1 MVGFFLIPFFV
12 LNFNLVKKW
21 YSIET
26 THFVLYYYDGL
37 EDFAQRSAQF
47 LEEKAYNHVVNTL
60 KNPLDRKTHI
70 VFLDVDDIGNGFAI
84 EIFDQIVIF
93 AADIYYVPL
102 RGRHPWLQDVLT
114 HEFSHIVALRK
125 AKKTSR
131 YVPTVFIS
139 GGLFCGIGK
148 GNLCSISLSE
158 RQATL
163 VGGFG
168 FGLPPYS
175 EPAYFT
181 EGIAQLVTAELGHDA
196 LDSYRNMILRTLL
209 YHKKIYPLKYLWNF
223 EAKQAW
229 QGEIVYN
236 HGFSFLYFI
245 KENYGWDAILRTID
259 CASGVLTFS
268 YESCFEKATGE
279 KFYQLEDK
287 WKNWLYITYQEQIS
301 RFEQSQGKLQGKLL
315 KLEKQKVGLYER
327 NVYSV
332 SLPKYYGN
340 GFFVI
345 QDGTLMYYEGDKKP
359 QKIFGRVNSYAVSG
373 TYIAI
378 SFFKPTKKFI
388 FFASIPEEYFQLS
401 LGRIEIEE
409 SKDVSQGKRIKIKD
423 LKDVSTR
430 ASFPSF
436 SPDNKFLV
444 YVKNELDS
452 RNIFVYD
459 IEKGKEYRI
468 TKFLSGQQ
476 FTFPKFSHDGKFII
490 ASYFDGKS
498 QDIVLIPFIQE
509 RVMQGEAIYDK
520 KELIFITQDKFEDRD
535 PQFVSAEAV
544 AFSSDRD
551 GVFNIYVKDLKSGET
566 WKVTEEISS
575 ALFADFSTKGVLYVS
590 FEPEG
595 FRVRELKTEREN
607 WIPIE
612 KSEPVLL
619 DKGNS
624 AELDDEINSES
635 IISSNNYFQPKS
647 VGLLNLSSPLFV
659 PILGLTLT
667 PFLTGSAKTFF
678 LPLDIFGLSFQL
690 ATFDRLGRAQIL
702 GDGFLGI
709 RGSWSLTFQTDL
721 IYFKDFI
728 PSLFFGALN
737 IKAVPL
743 TTSTVFNLTQSS
755 NIFDIFGGGQI
766 IFPILYGAV
775 PGGTGVPARALFLSA
790 GAFGEIYSVSSNISG
805 FFIVPFSQS
814 FSARS
819 INAFIGANSSLSFP
833 SPIGGLSL
841 LAAFRS
847 TFFSTSIDASE
858 KQFDISQTVEIRNYQ
873 SARLEGGLGLAYTL
887 PIALGQT
894 ISLRL
899 FSSGGYTLQDVE
911 IFDEFRG
918 TSPGYFLVFFGDWYL
933 RLQTIST
940 FDLWYGYVPLF
951 STFSLNKFSVLAAFD
966 TFRFAQKGKSLEA
979 PIRICSGEDFLCSV
993 YGGFVLYGNLFYR
1006 YGFAFQMIFARGLQ
1020 DPLKAPVRIYFGL
1033 GLGL

>member
-1 MVGFFLIPFFV
+1 MLGIFLLPFFV

-26 THFVLYYYDGL
+26 THFVLYYYEGL
-37 EDFAQRSAQF
+37 EDFVQRSAQF
-47 LEEKAYNHVVNTL
+47 LEERAYAHVVNTL

-93 AADIYYVPL
+93 ASDIYYVPL

-125 AKKTSR
+125 AKKTTR
-131 YVPTVFIS
+131 YIPTVFIR

-148 GNLCSISLSE
+148 GSLCSISLSE
-158 RQATL
+158 NQSTL

-181 EGIAQLVTAELGHDA
+181 EGIAQLVTSELGYDA

-259 CASGVLTFS
+259 CASGILNFS

-279 KFYQLEDK
+279 KFSQLETK
-287 WKNWLYITYQEQIS
+287 WENWLYTSYQEQIS

-315 KLEKQKVGLYER
+315 KLEKQKSGLYER
-327 NVYSV
+327 NIYYV
-332 SLPKYYGN
+332 SSPKYYGD

-359 QKIFGRVNSYAVSG
+359 QKVFGRVNSYAVSG

-401 LGRIEIEE
+401 LGRVEIQE
-409 SKDVSQGKRIKIKD
+409 SKDGKQEKKIKIKD
-423 LKDVSTR
+423 LKDVSKR

-459 IEKGKEYRI
+459 IEEGKEYRI
-468 TKFLSGQQ
+468 TKFSSGEQ
-476 FTFPKFSHDGKFII
+476 FTFPKFSQDGKFII
-490 ASYFDGKS
+490 ASYFDGKN
-498 QDIVLIPFIQE
+498 QDIVLIPFE
-509 RVMQGEAIYDK
+509 PDRENAINDK

-535 PQFVSAEAV
+535 PQFVSPEIV

-551 GVFNIYVKDLKSGET
+551 GVFNIYVKNLESGET
-566 WKVTEEISS
+566 WKITEEISS

-595 FRVRELKTEREN
+595 FRVRELKTDREN

-619 DKGNS
+619 DKRNPM
-624 AELDDEINSES
+624 EPENEIAQE
-635 IISSNNYFQPKS
+635 IVTNYGSTHFQPKS
-647 VGLLNLSSPLFV
+647 VGLLSLSSPLFV

-667 PFLTGSAKTFF
+667 PFLTGSARTFF
-678 LPLDIFGLSFQL
+678 LPLDIFGFSFQL

-709 RGSWSLTFQTDL
+709 RGSWSLIFQTDL
-721 IYFKDFI
+721 IYFRHFI
-728 PSLFFGALN
+728 PSLFFGAAN

-743 TTSTVFNLTQSS
+743 TTSTVFNITQSS

-766 IFPILYGAV
+766 IFPVLYGGAF
-775 PGGTGVPARALFLSA
+775 GGTGRALYLSA
-790 GAFGEIYSVSSNISG
+790 GAFGEIYSVSANISG
-805 FFIVPFSQS
+805 FLIVPFSQS
-814 FSARS
+814 FRARS
-819 INAFIGANSSLSFP
+819 INAFIGANSLLSFP
-833 SPIGGLSL
+833 SPIGALSL
-841 LAAFRS
+841 LAALRS
-847 TFFSTSIDASE
+847 TFFLTSLDISE
-858 KQFDISQTVEIRNYQ
+858 KQFDISQNLEIRNYQ
-873 SARLEGGLGLAYTL
+873 SARIEGGLGFAYTL
-887 PIALGQT
+887 PVAFGQN
-894 ISLRL
+894 ISLIL
-899 FSSGGYTLQDVE
+899 FPSGGYTLRDVE

-918 TSPGYFLVFFGDWYL
+918 TSPGYFSVFFGDWYL

-951 STFSLNKFSVLAAFD
+951 TTFSLNKFSVLAAFD
-966 TFRFAQKGKSLEA
+966 TFRFAQRGESLEI
-979 PIRICSGEDFLCSV
+979 PSRICSGEDFLCSV
-993 YGGFVLYGNLFYR
+993 YGGFLLYGNLFYR
-1006 YGFAFQMIFARGLQ
+1006 YGFVFEMIFARGLQ

>member
-1 MVGFFLIPFFV
+1 MLGIFLLPFFV

-26 THFVLYYYDGL
+26 THFVLYYYEGL
-37 EDFAQRSAQF
+37 EDFVQRSAQF
-47 LEEKAYNHVVNTL
+47 LEERAYAHVVNTL

-84 EIFDQIVIF
+84 EIFDQIVVF
-93 AADIYYVPL
+93 AADIYYIPL

-131 YVPTVFIS
+131 YIPTIFII

-148 GNLCSISLSE
+148 GSLCSISLSE
-158 RQATL
+158 NQSTL
-163 VGGFG
+163 VGGFA

-181 EGIAQLVTAELGHDA
+181 EGIAQLVTQELGYDA

-268 YESCFEKATGE
+268 YESCFEKSTGE
-279 KFYQLEDK
+279 KFSQLETK
-287 WKNWLYITYQEQIS
+287 WKNWLHTNYQEQIS

-315 KLEKQKVGLYER
+315 KLEKQKGGLYER
-327 NVYSV
+327 NIYYV
-332 SLPKYYGN
+332 SLPKYYGD

-359 QKIFGRVNSYAVSG
+359 QKVFGRVNSYAVSG

-409 SKDVSQGKRIKIKD
+409 SKDVKQGKKIKIKD
-423 LKDVSTR
+423 LKDVSRR

-468 TKFLSGQQ
+468 TKFSSGEQ
-476 FTFPKFSHDGKFII
+476 FTFPRFSQDGKFII
-490 ASYFDGKS
+490 ASYFDGKK
-498 QDIVLIPFIQE
+498 QDIVLIPFEPEIE
-509 RVMQGEAIYDK
+509 SVIYDK
-520 KELIFITQDKFEDRD
+520 KELIFITQDEFEDRD
-535 PQFVSAEAV
+535 PQFVSAETV

-566 WKVTEEISS
+566 WKITEEISS

-595 FRVRELKTEREN
+595 FRVRELKAEREN

-619 DKGNS
+619 DRIDF
-624 AELDDEINSES
+624 AEHEEEIAPEINSDS
-635 IISSNNYFQPKS
+635 THFQPKR
-647 VGLLNLSSPLFV
+647 VGILSLSSPLFV

-667 PFLTGSAKTFF
+667 PFLTGSARTFF
-678 LPLDIFGLSFQL
+678 LPLDIFGLSFEL
-690 ATFDRLGRAQIL
+690 GTFDRLGRAQIL
-702 GDGFLGI
+702 GNGFLGV
-709 RGSWSLTFQTDL
+709 RGSWSLIFQTDL
-721 IYFKDFI
+721 IYFKHFI
-728 PSLFFGALN
+728 PSLFFGAAN

-743 TTSTVFNLTQSS
+743 TTSTVLNITQSS
-755 NIFDIFGGGQI
+755 NIFDIFGGGRI
-766 IFPILYGAV
+766 IFPILYGTA
-775 PGGTGVPARALFLSA
+775 PAVPARALYLEA
-790 GAFGEIYSVSSNISG
+790 GAFGEIYSASANISG

-814 FSARS
+814 FRARA
-819 INAFIGANSSLSFP
+819 INAFIGANSLLSFP
-833 SPIGGLSL
+833 SPIGALSL
-841 LAAFRS
+841 LAVFRS
-847 TFFSTSIDASE
+847 TFFSTTLDVSE
-858 KQFDISQTVEIRNYQ
+858 KQFDISQTFEIKNYQ
-873 SARLEGGLGLAYTL
+873 SARLEGGLRFAYTL
-887 PIALGQT
+887 PVAFGRN
-894 ISLRL
+894 ISLIL
-899 FSSGGYTLQDVE
+899 FPSGGYTLQDVE

-918 TSPGYFLVFFGDWYL
+918 TSSGYFFVFFGDWYL
-933 RLQTIST
+933 RLQTAST

-951 STFSLNKFSVLAAFD
+951 STFSLNKFSIIAAFD
-966 TFRFAQKGKSLEA
+966 TFRFAQRGEGLEI
-979 PIRICSGEDFLCSV
+979 PPRICSGEDFLCSV
-993 YGGFVLYGNLFYR
+993 YGGFLLYGNLFYR
-1006 YGFAFQMIFARGLQ
+1006 YGFVFEMIFARGLQ

-1033 GLGL
+1033 GFGL

>member
-1 MVGFFLIPFFV
+1 MSGIFLIPFF
-12 LNFNLVKKW
+12 LLSFNLVKKW

-26 THFVLYYYDGL
+26 THFVLYYYEGL

-102 RGRHPWLQDVLT
+102 RGRHPWLEDVLT

-148 GNLCSISLSE
+148 GSLCSISLSE

-168 FGLPPYS
+168 FRLPPYS

-181 EGIAQLVTAELGHDA
+181 EGIAQLVTSELGHDA

-279 KFYQLEDK
+279 KFSELETK
-287 WKNWLYITYQEQIS
+287 WKNWLYATYQEQIS

-327 NVYSV
+327 NIYYVY
-332 SLPKYYGN
+332 LPKYYGN

-345 QDGTLMYYEGDKKP
+345 QDGVLMYYEGDRKP
-359 QKIFGRVNSYAVSG
+359 QKVFGRVNSYAVSG

-388 FFASIPEEYFQLS
+388 FFAAIPEEYFQLS

-409 SKDVSQGKRIKIKD
+409 KKGIKEERKMKIKD
-423 LKDVSTR
+423 LKDIAKR
-430 ASFPSF
+430 ASFPDF
-436 SPDNKFLV
+436 SPDKKFLV

-468 TKFLSGQQ
+468 TKFSSGKQ
-476 FTFPKFSHDGKFII
+476 FTFPKFSQDGKFII
-490 ASYFDGKS
+490 ASYFDGKK
-498 QDIVLIPFIQE
+498 QDIVIIPFEPETENIIDDE
-509 RVMQGEAIYDK
+509 

-535 PQFVSAEAV
+535 PQFISADTV

-551 GVFNIYVKDLKSGET
+551 GVFNIYVKNLKSGET
-566 WKVTEEISS
+566 WKITEEISS
-575 ALFADFSTKGVLYVS
+575 ALFPDFSTEGILYVS

-595 FRVRELKTEREN
+595 FRVRELKTLKDN
-607 WIPIE
+607 WILVE

-619 DKGNS
+619 SKQNT
-624 AELDDEINSES
+624 
-635 IISSNNYFQPKS
+635 SSVQKENPSGKENYSQTYQFYARRAGFLS
-647 VGLLNLSSPLFV
+647 LSSPLFI

-667 PFLTGSAKTFF
+667 PFLTRSATSFL
-678 LPLDIFGLSFQL
+678 LPLDIFGLSL
-690 ATFDRLGRAQIL
+690 EGATFDRLGRAEIL
-702 GDGFLGI
+702 GSGFLGI
-709 RGSWSLTFQTDL
+709 RGSWSLVLQTDMF
-721 IYFKDFI
+721 YFKDFI
-728 PSLFFGALN
+728 PSLLIGAAN
-737 IKAVPL
+737 IRAVPL
-743 TTSTVFNLTQSS
+743 QPGTEFSITQSLS
-755 NIFDIFGGGQI
+755 IFDIFGGGQI
-766 IFPILYGAV
+766 IVPILYGVA
-775 PGGTGVPARALFLSA
+775 PGVVGGPRRALSLSV
-790 GAFGEIYSVSSNISG
+790 GAFGEIYSADANVSGLI
-805 FFIVPFSQS
+805 IVPFSHS
-814 FSARS
+814 FGAKSAK
-819 INAFIGANSSLSFP
+819 FFLGADGSLSFP
-833 SPIGGLSL
+833 FPLGALSL
-841 LAAFRS
+841 LALFRS
-847 TFFSTSIDASE
+847 TFFSTSIDVSA
-858 KQFDISQTVEIRNYQ
+858 KQFDISQNIESRNYQ
-873 SARLEGGLGLAYTL
+873 SARLEGGLGLSYTL
-887 PIALGQT
+887 PIAFGQN
-894 ISLRL
+894 ISLIL
-899 FSSGGYTLQDVE
+899 FPSAGYTLRDVE

-918 TSPGYFLVFFGDWYL
+918 TSPGYFFVFYGDWYL
-933 RLQTIST
+933 RFQATSI

-951 STFSLNKFSVLAAFD
+951 STFSLNKFSILTAFD
-966 TFRFAQKGKSLEA
+966 TFRFAQKRESLET
-979 PIRICSGEDFLCSV
+979 PIRICSGEDFFCSV
-993 YGGFVLYGNLFYR
+993 YGGFLLYGNLFYR

-1033 GLGL
+1033 GLEF